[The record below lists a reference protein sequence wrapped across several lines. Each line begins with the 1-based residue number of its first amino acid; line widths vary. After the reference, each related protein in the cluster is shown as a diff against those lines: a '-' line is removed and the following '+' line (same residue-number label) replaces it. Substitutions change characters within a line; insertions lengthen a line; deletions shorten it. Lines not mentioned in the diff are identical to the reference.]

1 MKTTEQIPDTQLV
14 LASGEGFKL
23 SKQDRQTILSAFAGL
38 DKLSEPLKEQF
49 ARVQADV
56 QQVLASFPEENEP
69 IVPGADANT
78 AFANLTKIVKGNQE
92 LMLACKAEAEKAIA
106 DKLTALASIPAETTK
121 QVEALCASGEVVKK
135 ADMLTKISDAVAAA
149 RKAVLEEVKMVSD
162 RRTQLAS
169 LKINPADADLTGSE
183 EDFKAKAEKAKA
195 RIEKISAFGLPEDRI
210 TQLAWGVPDSQ
221 FDDTVALLTATRA
234 AAVAPPAK
242 VSTGG
247 NPFIAPA
254 PAVTSKVNLGAL

>member
-1 MKTTEQIPDTQLV
+1 MKTTEQNPDTQLV

-38 DKLSEPLKEQF
+38 DKLSDPLKAEF

-56 QQVLASFPEENEP
+56 QQVLASFPEESEP

-92 LMLACKAEAEKAIA
+92 LMQACKAEAEKAIA
-106 DKLTALASIPAETTK
+106 DKLTALASIPTETTK
-121 QVEALCASGEVVKK
+121 QVEALVTSGEVVKK
-135 ADMLTKISDAVAAA
+135 ADVLTKIADAVTAA
-149 RKAVLEEVKMVSD
+149 RKAVLEEVKIVSD

-169 LKINPADADLTGSE
+169 LKINPADADLVGSD
-183 EDFKAKAEKAKA
+183 EDFRAKSEKAKA
-195 RIEKISAFGLPEDRI
+195 RIEKVSSFGLPEDRI
-210 TQLAWGVPDSQ
+210 TQLAWSAPDAQ
-221 FDDTVALLTATRA
+221 FDDTVALLTVTRA
-234 AAVAPPAK
+234 AAIAPPAK
-242 VSTGG
+242 PSAGG

-254 PAVTSKVNLGAL
+254 VLPSGKKSLGAL